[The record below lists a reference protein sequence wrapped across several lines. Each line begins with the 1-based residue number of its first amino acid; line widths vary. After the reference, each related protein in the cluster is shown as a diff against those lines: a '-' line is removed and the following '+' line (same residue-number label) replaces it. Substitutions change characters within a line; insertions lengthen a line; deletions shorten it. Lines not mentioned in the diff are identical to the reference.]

1 MLFFSGEKSS
11 FLFFDVLEPNQG
23 LENSLTSNS
32 LQAVAKNVMDFFI
45 GKVIGVLH
53 LHFCVRGGSCSGSRC
68 GFRST

>member
-1 MLFFSGEKSS
+1 M
-11 FLFFDVLEPNQG
+11 FFDVLEPNQG

-53 LHFCVRGGSCSGSRC
+53 LRLCVCVGSSSGSRC
-68 GFRST
+68 GFRSI